1 MQSRNEMC
9 ECGSGKKYKNCCMID
24 SGQSFIKKYGYKMI
38 VILFVC
44 FFIGAFYSKYI
55 NAEPTVWCY
64 ECQRYVLES
73 SKGHKTEPLSDN

>member
-1 MQSRNEMC
+1 MQSRNEKC

-24 SGQSFIKKYGYKMI
+24 SGKPFLRRYGYK
-38 VILFVC
+38 ILIIIFVC
-44 FFIGAFYSKYI
+44 FFIAAFYNKYI

-73 SKGHKTEPLSDN
+73 SKGHKTEPLDN